1 MGTAKVF
8 LTQNTRSAVGT
19 RRPEKTMG
27 NENSSSYYSSTRDRA
42 QGTQVAVAEARRQT
56 EGKYNIV
63 CIKAGHNYDISG
75 IMPTLFKSKEID
87 LCGYKYM
94 VYIFVEGTF
103 VNHGDGGY
111 INWCFWGNFSRDGG
125 RLTFTRIE

>member
-1 MGTAKVF
+1 
-8 LTQNTRSAVGT
+8 
-19 RRPEKTMG
+19 MG
-27 NENSSSYYSSTRDRA
+27 NENSSSYYSSNNDRA

-63 CIKAGHNYDISG
+63 CIKAGHNCDIGG

>member
-75 IMPTLFKSKEID
+75 ILPYMYKSQEIN

-94 VYIFVEGTF
+94 VYIFVKGTF
-103 VNHGDGGY
+103 VNNGDGGF
-111 INWCFWGNFSRDGG
+111 INWAFWGNANRDGG
-125 RLTFTRIE
+125 RVTFTPF